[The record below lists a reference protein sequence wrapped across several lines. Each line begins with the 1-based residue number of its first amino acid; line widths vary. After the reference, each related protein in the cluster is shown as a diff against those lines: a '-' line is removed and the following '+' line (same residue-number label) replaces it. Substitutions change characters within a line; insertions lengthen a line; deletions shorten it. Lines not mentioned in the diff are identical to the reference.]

1 MEALGWIL
9 ITGAFCALSG
19 ALSWLFMPQYA
30 RSSLKATMYVAFG
43 LGALIQS
50 IIQWLVRS

>member
-1 MEALGWIL
+1 MEALVWIIGTGTVCSL
-9 ITGAFCALSG
+9 MSAIT
-19 ALSWLFMPQYA
+19 WLFMPQYA

-50 IIQWLVRS
+50 IIQVLVRS